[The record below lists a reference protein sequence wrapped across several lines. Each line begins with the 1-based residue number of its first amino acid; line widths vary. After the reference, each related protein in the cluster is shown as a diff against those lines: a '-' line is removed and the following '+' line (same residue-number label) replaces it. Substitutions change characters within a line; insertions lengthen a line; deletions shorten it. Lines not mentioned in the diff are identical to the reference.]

1 MANIWSNSKA
11 ILDITDESDSDTESI
26 FTGDSSTYEPEN
38 SETEDEEP
46 NNRDDD
52 TRTAPG

>member
-11 ILDITDESDSDTESI
+11 ILDIIDKSHSDTESI
-26 FTGDSSTYEPEN
+26 LSGDSSNYAPEN

-46 NNRDDD
+46 NNRDDE
-52 TRTAPG
+52 TRTAPR

>member
-1 MANIWSNSKA
+1 MANIWSKSKA
-11 ILDITDESDSDTESI
+11 LLDIIHESDSDTKSI
-26 FTGDSSTYEPEN
+26 FSGYSSNYESEN
-38 SETEDEEP
+38 SETEDEET